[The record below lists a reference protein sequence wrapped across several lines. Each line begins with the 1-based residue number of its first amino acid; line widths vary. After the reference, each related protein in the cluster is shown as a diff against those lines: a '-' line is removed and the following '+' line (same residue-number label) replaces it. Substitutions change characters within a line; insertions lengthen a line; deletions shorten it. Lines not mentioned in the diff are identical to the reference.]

1 MPLALKNNCA
11 RWSYADYL
19 TWDDGKR
26 WELING
32 VVYPLSSSPGTLH
45 QRVSGGLGVQF
56 GNYFVGKTTEVFF
69 APFDVCLIDK
79 PDVPDNEITTVVE
92 PDLIVICDGTMLE
105 ERCCMGV
112 PDLLVEILT
121 AESAAHDLKTKFDLY
136 QHHGVKEYW
145 IVHPEEQTV
154 MVFKIGEEGM
164 YGKPERYAG
173 DDTIS
178 VPLFGD
184 LVIDL
189 KSVFAE

>member
-1 MPLALKNNCA
+1 MHLALNNKSE

-19 TWDDGKR
+19 SWDDGKR

-32 VVYPLSSSPGTLH
+32 VVYPLSSTPGTLH
-45 QRVSGGLGVQF
+45 QRVSGGLLVQF
-56 GNYFVGKTTEVFF
+56 GNYFVGRTSEVFC

-79 PDVPDNEITTVVE
+79 PSVPDNEITTVVE
-92 PDLIVICDGTMLE
+92 PDLIVICDRTMLD

-136 QHHGVKEYW
+136 QHHGVREYW
-145 IVHPEEQTV
+145 IVHPKEQTV
-154 MVFKIGEEGM
+154 MVFKIEEDGM

-173 DDTIS
+173 DDTVP

-184 LVIDL
+184 LVVDL
-189 KSVFAE
+189 KGVFAE